1 LVMGLKG
8 RGAEQEA
15 IGRLIQDARAGH
27 SGVLAIVGEPG
38 MGKSALLDDGASLAG
53 GDAAVLRARGVQSEA
68 QIPFAGLSELLRPA
82 LQYLDRIPEHLA
94 GALEGALALV
104 PSRAE
109 NRFALGAATL
119 SLLSA
124 YAEDRFV
131 LVLVDDIHWIDGS
144 SADAMSFAFRRLLAD
159 PVAVVLSARSGE
171 GSLLDSSD
179 FRQLRVEGLDV
190 FSASE
195 LICEVAGKV
204 PEDLAGRLHRHTGGN
219 PLALIEAAREI
230 ELFRNGSPLDV
241 PLPVV
246 TRVTD
251 VYSARILA
259 LKEPCRRLLLL
270 AAAGDT
276 GDLAILAKAA
286 GLLGLDV
293 EDLSAA
299 EEGGLVHFRDGR
311 LEFRHPLARSAAYN
325 DASPAERRQAHR
337 ALSGSLPDADA
348 DRRAWHLALAA
359 VGPDD
364 SASRALVQS
373 AVRSRERNAFDVASR
388 SFERAAQLASEH
400 ERRAELLFF
409 AAEAAW
415 SAGHGER
422 SLELLDQADRHTTGE
437 SALAADH
444 LRGRIFSRIGPV
456 AAGTSILM
464 AAADRCTESNPEDS
478 VVMLAEA
485 VNAAFYAGD
494 ASTMK
499 TAEEMIAAIDLESLS
514 ERTQFFGTL
523 ARGMALA
530 FSGNPHTGSELLRR
544 AVKLAERSN
553 EAADDPTWLTWVAMG
568 PLWLRESETG
578 RSLIDQATDLARS
591 RVAIGLLPYLL
602 CHVAIDH
609 ASTHHWAEAEAA
621 FYEVI
626 QLSLESNQRIDMTA
640 ALARLAWVEARQGKS
655 SACVEHAHEAIRL
668 AGELNLELCR
678 AWALAALGDLNMV
691 LGHTNEA
698 LYYFGEQASLLRSA
712 GIADVDLSPGPEL
725 VELHLRQGNPDI
737 AADIA
742 REYADQAELKGQPWA
757 LARAARARGLLA
769 DDTQLD
775 DVFSEAL
782 DFQHRTPDLFEAGRT
797 YLAYG
802 SRLRRARQRIKAREY
817 LQRAINIFEALG
829 AEPWA
834 AVARLELTATGAT
847 ARKRDES
854 TRNNL
859 TPQELQIA
867 FLLTSGN
874 TTRQAAAALFLSP
887 KTVEY
892 HLRSVYRKL
901 GCNNRDELSSL
912 LRSTSQDSDSRQPS
926 NFKSGGG

>member
-1 LVMGLKG
+1 MGLKG
-8 RGAEQEA
+8 REAEQQA
-15 IGRLIQDARAGH
+15 IDRLIREARAGD
-27 SGVLAIVGEPG
+27 SGVLALVGEPG
-38 MGKSALLDDGASLAG
+38 MGKSVLLDHAASQA
-53 GDAAVLRARGVQSEA
+53 DRSDTAVLRARGVQSEA

-82 LQYLDRIPEHLA
+82 LRCLDQIPRHLA

-104 PSRAE
+104 PARAE
-109 NRFALGAATL
+109 DRFALGAATL

-124 YAEDRFV
+124 YAENRFV

-144 SADAMSFAFRRLLAD
+144 SADALSFAFRRLLAD
-159 PVAVVLSARSGE
+159 PVAIVMTARAGE
-171 GSLLDSSD
+171 ASFLDASD
-179 FRQLRVEGLDV
+179 FPQLRLEGLDIA
-190 FSASE
+190 SASD
-195 LICEVAGKV
+195 LICEAAGKV
-204 PEDLAGRLHRHTGGN
+204 TDDLADRLHRNTGGN
-219 PLALIEAAREI
+219 PLALIEAARGI
-230 ELFRNGSPLDV
+230 ELFRSGSPLDV

-251 VYSARILA
+251 VYSARIRA
-259 LKEPCRRLLLL
+259 LDDPCRLLLLL

-276 GDLAILAKAA
+276 GDLAILVRAA
-286 GLLGLDV
+286 SSLGLDV

-299 EEGGLVHFRDGR
+299 EEDGLVHLRDGR
-311 LEFRHPLARSAAYN
+311 FEFRHPLARAAAYN
-325 DASPAERRQAHR
+325 DASPAERRQAHK
-337 ALSGSLPDADA
+337 ALSGALPDADA

-388 SFERAAQLASEH
+388 SFERAAQLALEQ
-400 ERRAELLFF
+400 ERRGELLYF
-409 AAEAAW
+409 AADAAW
-415 SAGHGER
+415 SAGHGRR
-422 SLELLDQADRHTTGE
+422 SLELLDQAELQTTGN
-437 SALAADH
+437 STVVADH
-444 LRGRIFSRIGPV
+444 LRGRILSRLGPV
-456 AAGTSILM
+456 AVGTSILM
-464 AAADRCTESNPEDS
+464 AAADRSTRSDPEHA

-485 VNAAFYAGD
+485 ANAAFYAGD
-494 ASTMK
+494 AATMK
-499 TAEEMIAAIDLESLS
+499 MAEERIAAIDLEHLS

-530 FSGNPHTGSELLRR
+530 FSGNPHTGSDLLRR
-544 AVKLAERSN
+544 AVAMAERS
-553 EAADDPTWLTWVAMG
+553 EGAADDPTWLTWAAMG

-578 RSLIDQATDLARS
+578 RSLIHQATELARS

-609 ASTHHWAEAEAA
+609 ASTQRWPEAEAA

-626 QLSLESNQRIDMTA
+626 QLSLESNQQIDRTA

-655 SACVEHAHEAIRL
+655 SACMEHAREAIRL
-668 AGELNLELCR
+668 ADELNLNLCR
-678 AWALAALGDLNMV
+678 AWALAALGELNMV
-691 LGHTNEA
+691 LGHTDEA
-698 LYYFGEQASLLRSA
+698 LHYFEEETSLLCSA
-712 GIADVDLSPGPEL
+712 GIVDVDLSPGPEL
-725 VELHLRQGNPDI
+725 VELHLRKGDPDRAAAI
-737 AADIA
+737 AQ
-742 REYADQAELKGQPWA
+742 EYSDQAELKGQPWA

-769 DDTQLD
+769 DDAQLVA
-775 DVFSEAL
+775 VFSEAL
-782 DFQHRTPDLFEAGRT
+782 EAQRLTPDVFEAART
-797 YLAYG
+797 DLAYG
-802 SRLRRARQRIKAREY
+802 SRLRRARQRVKAREF
-817 LQRAINIFEALG
+817 LQRAIHTFETLG

-834 AVARLELTATGAT
+834 AIARREFAATGAT

-854 TRNNL
+854 TRNQL

-874 TTRQAAAALFLSP
+874 TTRQTAAALFLSP

-912 LRSTSQDSDSRQPS
+912 LRSTGD
-926 NFKSGGG
+926 